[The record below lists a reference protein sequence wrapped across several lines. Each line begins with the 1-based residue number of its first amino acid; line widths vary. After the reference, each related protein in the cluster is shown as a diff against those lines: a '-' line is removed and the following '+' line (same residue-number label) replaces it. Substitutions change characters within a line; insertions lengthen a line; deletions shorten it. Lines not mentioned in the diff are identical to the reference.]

1 MKVGITGGNG
11 FIGKKIILELL
22 EKHMHIISM
31 QRSSQNID
39 GVEIRNFDLSNIS
52 DKTKEIFS
60 DIDVVIHTAAL
71 VHNRSANRKSH
82 QKINFDATIK
92 LVEICKSVGVQY
104 FIFLSTVGVYGV
116 SSSVEKISLKNK
128 VNPIS
133 EYAKSKL
140 DVENILLSNNSPMQV
155 SILRLPLVYGDA
167 AKGNFRLLEKI
178 ADTPI
183 PLPFLNIKNKRSM
196 VSVENVAKIIGVMVR
211 NKNKYLGLH
220 LLAEKKSF
228 STEEIIKTIKIN
240 KERRLLLFPVPTL
253 VMKFIM
259 NMLGQKKL
267 YQQLFEDLE
276 FKSSID
282 LPN

>member
-22 EKHMHIISM
+22 EKQIHIISM

-39 GVEIRNFDLSNIS
+39 DVEIRDFDLSNIS
-52 DKTKEIFS
+52 EKTKEIFS

-82 QKINFDATIK
+82 QKINFDATFN

-140 DVENILLSNNSPMQV
+140 DVENILLINNSPMLV
-155 SILRLPLVYGDA
+155 SILRLPLVYGDS

-240 KERRLLLFPVPTL
+240 KERRLLLFPVPRL
-253 VMKFIM
+253 VMKFIL

>member
-155 SILRLPLVYGDA
+155 SILRLPLVYGDV

>member
-52 DKTKEIFS
+52 DKTKDIFS

-140 DVENILLSNNSPMQV
+140 DVENILLSNNSQMQV

>member
-240 KERRLLLFPVPTL
+240 TERRLLLFPVPTL

>member
-1 MKVGITGGNG
+1 MKVGITGGNS

-140 DVENILLSNNSPMQV
+140 NVENILLSNNSPMQV
-155 SILRLPLVYGDA
+155 SILRLPLVYGEA

-228 STEEIIKTIKIN
+228 STEELIKAIRIN
-240 KERRLLLFPVPTL
+240 KERRLLLFPVPRL
-253 VMKFIM
+253 VMKFIL

>member
-1 MKVGITGGNG
+1 MKVGVTGGNG

-22 EKHMHIISM
+22 KKHMNIISI
-31 QRSSQNID
+31 QRSLQNID
-39 GVEIRNFDLSNIS
+39 GVEIRNFDLSNINE
-52 DKTKEIFS
+52 KTNEIFS
-60 DIDVVIHTAAL
+60 DIDVIIHTASL
-71 VHNRSANRKSH
+71 VHNRSANRKNYK
-82 QKINFDATIK
+82 KINFDATIK
-92 LVEICKSVGVQY
+92 LVEICRSVGVQY

-116 SSSVEKISLKNK
+116 NSSVEKISLKNK

-140 DVENILLSNNSPMQV
+140 DVENILLSINSTMKV
-155 SILRLPLVYGDA
+155 SILRLPLVYGDD

-196 VSVENVAKIIGVMVR
+196 VSVENVAKIIGVMVS

-220 LLAEKKSF
+220 LLVEKKSF

-240 KERRLLLFPVPTL
+240 KERRLLLFPVPEVL
-253 VMKFIM
+253 MKFIM

>member
-11 FIGKKIILELL
+11 FIGKKVILELL
-22 EKHMHIISM
+22 EKSIHIVSM
-31 QRSSQNID
+31 QRSSKNIK
-39 GVEIRNFDLSNIS
+39 GVEIRHFNLSNTIE
-52 DKTKEIFS
+52 KTKEIFS

-82 QKINFDATIK
+82 QKLNFDATIK
-92 LVEICKSVGVQY
+92 LVEACKSVGVQY
-104 FIFLSTVGVYGV
+104 FIFISTVGVYGV
-116 SSSVEKISLKNK
+116 SSSVKQISLDNK
-128 VNPIS
+128 VKPIT

-140 DVENILLSNNSPMQV
+140 DVENILLSNNSPMQI
-155 SILRLPLVYGDA
+155 SILRLPLVYGEN
-167 AKGNFRLLEKI
+167 AKGNYRLLEKI

-183 PLPFLNIKNKRSM
+183 PLPFLNLKNKRSM

-228 STEEIIKTIKIN
+228 STKEIIRAIKI
-240 KERRLLLFPVPTL
+240 KKGRRLILFPFPKL
-253 VMKFIM
+253 VIKFIM
-259 NMLGQKKL
+259 NIFGQKKV

-282 LPN
+282 LLK

>member
-1 MKVGITGGNG
+1 MKVGITGGNS

-39 GVEIRNFDLSNIS
+39 GVEIRNFNLSNIS

-60 DIDVVIHTAAL
+60 DIDVVIHTAAS
-71 VHNRSANRKSH
+71 VHNRFTSRKSH
-82 QKINFDATIK
+82 QKINVDATIK

-140 DVENILLSNNSPMQV
+140 NVENILLSNNSPMQV
-155 SILRLPLVYGDA
+155 SILRLPLVYGEA

-228 STEEIIKTIKIN
+228 STEELIKAIRIN
-240 KERRLLLFPVPTL
+240 KERRLLLFPVPKL
-253 VMKFIM
+253 VMKFIL

>member
-52 DKTKEIFS
+52 DKSKEIFA

>member
-1 MKVGITGGNG
+1 M
-11 FIGKKIILELL
+11 
-22 EKHMHIISM
+22 
-31 QRSSQNID
+31 
-39 GVEIRNFDLSNIS
+39 
-52 DKTKEIFS
+52 
-60 DIDVVIHTAAL
+60 
-71 VHNRSANRKSH
+71 
-82 QKINFDATIK
+82 
-92 LVEICKSVGVQY
+92 
-104 FIFLSTVGVYGV
+104 
-116 SSSVEKISLKNK
+116 KNK

-196 VSVENVAKIIGVMVR
+196 VSVENVAKIIGVMIR

-240 KERRLLLFPVPTL
+240 KERRLLLFPVPEVL
-253 VMKFIM
+253 MKFIM

>member
-1 MKVGITGGNG
+1 MKVGITDGSG

-52 DKTKEIFS
+52 DKSKEIFA

-196 VSVENVAKIIGVMVR
+196 VSVENVAKIIVVMVG

>member
-1 MKVGITGGNG
+1 MKVGITGGNS

-39 GVEIRNFDLSNIS
+39 GVEIRNFNLSNIS

-60 DIDVVIHTAAL
+60 DIDVVIHTAAS
-71 VHNRSANRKSH
+71 VHNRFTNRKSH
-82 QKINFDATIK
+82 QKINVDATIK

-140 DVENILLSNNSPMQV
+140 NVENILLSNNSPMQV
-155 SILRLPLVYGDA
+155 SILRLPLVYGEA

-228 STEEIIKTIKIN
+228 STEELIKAIRIN
-240 KERRLLLFPVPTL
+240 KERRLLLFPVPRL
-253 VMKFIM
+253 VMKFIL

>member
-1 MKVGITGGNG
+1 MKVGITGGNS

-71 VHNRSANRKSH
+71 VYNRSTNRKSH

-155 SILRLPLVYGDA
+155 SILRLPLVYGEA

-228 STEEIIKTIKIN
+228 STEELIKAIRIN
-240 KERRLLLFPVPTL
+240 KERRLLLFPVPRL
-253 VMKFIM
+253 VMKFIL